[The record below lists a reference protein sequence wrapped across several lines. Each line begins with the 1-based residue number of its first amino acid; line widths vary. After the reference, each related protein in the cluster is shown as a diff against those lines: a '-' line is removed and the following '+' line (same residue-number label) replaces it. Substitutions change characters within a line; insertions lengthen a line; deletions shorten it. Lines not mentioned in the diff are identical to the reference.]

1 MVRVI
6 MVMVIMVM
14 VIMVILVGNQGASD
28 WGALQGCPTRTG
40 GENLLDWI
48 GTSRWDLVKCFP
60 FDLPGILD
68 TLFSSFWISL
78 EFPDEIFSNVFLSCL
93 LSLLSRDCRVCCS
106 KPTKIWIMWTRW
118 RIWSPAAP
126 TPTPP
131 LKVPI
136 TVMSPSLLEIVSV
149 TLVCNLS
156 KSCPG
161 SHAVVVCTEWDEFK
175 TLDWEKVPADYPPL
189 NVVRKRHHIFRSSYD
204 IHSSNFCVPMLSMY
218 KFMENTSRYMR
229 QWWNQPLCLMV
240 RHFIKRCLLF
250 LDLAK

>member
-1 MVRVI
+1 MTKEQVTEELSRVVPQEQVVRT
-6 MVMVIMVM
+6 
-14 VIMVILVGNQGASD
+14 
-28 WGALQGCPTRTG
+28 C
-40 GENLLDWI
+40 WI
-48 GTSRWDLVKCFP
+48 GLEPQD
-60 FDLPGILD
+60 GIL
-68 TLFSSFWISL
+68 
-78 EFPDEIFSNVFLSCL
+78 SNVFLLTCLESLILFSQVSESAWNFQTKYFLMFSSLACYPCSAEVAGSAVPNLPNINNVNQVKDLVTSCTNPY
-93 LSLLSRDCRVCCS
+93 SASEGAHHRDV
-106 KPTKIWIMWTRW
+106 TF
-118 RIWSPAAP
+118 
-126 TPTPP
+126 
-131 LKVPI
+131 
-136 TVMSPSLLEIVSV
+136 SV
-149 TLVCNLS
+149 GDCFCYSWVQFVKNT

>member
-1 MVRVI
+1 
-6 MVMVIMVM
+6 MVMVIMGIMVIM

-131 LKVPI
+131 LKVP
-136 TVMSPSLLEIVSV
+136 SPSPWRHLLCWRLFLLLLCAI
-149 TLVCNLS
+149 CQ
-156 KSCPG
+156 KY
-161 SHAVVVCTEWDEFK
+161 K
-175 TLDWEKVPADYPPL
+175 TLSRFPCSCRVHWVGRVQNAWLGKGASQL
-189 NVVRKRHHIFRSSYD
+189 SSFECCSQKAPY
-204 IHSSNFCVPMLSMY
+204 ISFKLWY
-218 KFMENTSRYMR
+218 TFFKF
-229 QWWNQPLCLMV
+229 LCAHAIYV
-240 RHFIKRCLLF
+240 
-250 LDLAK
+250 